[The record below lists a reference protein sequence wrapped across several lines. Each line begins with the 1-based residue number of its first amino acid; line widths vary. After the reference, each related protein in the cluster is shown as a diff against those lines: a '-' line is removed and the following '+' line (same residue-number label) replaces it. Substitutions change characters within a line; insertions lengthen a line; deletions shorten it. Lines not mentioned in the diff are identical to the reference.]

1 MARQSVVRLLTTT
14 ARTNGCRSR
23 TWGWE
28 APEINEEACGVV
40 NQLRGGRS
48 IEVDGIPFVKE
59 EAVGDG
65 ALLGVVADNSSS
77 KVLLHLQQ
85 KTVVRFIGSDGD
97 RDGWGGAR

>member
-14 ARTNGCRSR
+14 ARTNGCWSR
-23 TWGWE
+23 TWGRE